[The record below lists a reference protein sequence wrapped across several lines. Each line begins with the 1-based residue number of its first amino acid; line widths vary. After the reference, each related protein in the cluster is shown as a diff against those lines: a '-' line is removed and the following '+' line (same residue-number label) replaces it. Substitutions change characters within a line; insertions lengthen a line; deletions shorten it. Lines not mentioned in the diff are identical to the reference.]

1 MGIRKKRTPKRIAE
15 RTVKENLKMDGW
27 KIIESRTDE
36 DGPFDI
42 LAGRDQ
48 HFFLI
53 HINHSVY
60 PYSLGKLDR
69 EDRKTLKDIAQ
80 KLDAFPC
87 VAKVKL
93 YGDLSVMDLSYSP
106 IK

>member
-1 MGIRKKRTPKRIAE
+1 MGIIRKRTPKRIAE

-42 LAGRDQ
+42 LAGRNQ

-60 PYSLGKLDR
+60 PFTDEVIDEDEKKVIKKLAR
-69 EDRKTLKDIAQ
+69 GIH
-80 KLDAFPC
+80 AFPC
-87 VAKVKL
+87 EARVRL
-93 YGDLSVMDLSYSP
+93 YSDLSVMDLSYRP
-106 IK
+106 IR